1 MACTFLTASSM
12 PRHPSAPECWLP
24 ASSPCRCARLAA
36 SWTIAPPP
44 WRAWSPSSSCL
55 TVVLIVQALLFAD
68 GGLTALGTN
77 VTLMGI
83 VGVWVAWGIFR
94 LGRLLLPKR
103 LSSVPLAAALGGFVS
118 VPAAA
123 LAFVGLYAVGGAA
136 PIPLGSLAAT
146 MGAWHVVIG
155 LGEALITALVVGS
168 LVSTRPDLVAGA
180 RDLVEADEL
189 EIRAVVA
196 A

>member
-1 MACTFLTASSM
+1 
-12 PRHPSAPECWLP
+12 
-24 ASSPCRCARLAA
+24 
-36 SWTIAPPP
+36 
-44 WRAWSPSSSCL
+44 
-55 TVVLIVQALLFAD
+55 
-68 GGLTALGTN
+68 
-77 VTLMGI
+77 
-83 VGVWVAWGIFR
+83 
-94 LGRLLLPKR
+94 
-103 LSSVPLAAALGGFVS
+103 
-118 VPAAA
+118 
-123 LAFVGLYAVGGAA
+123 
-136 PIPLGSLAAT
+136 

>member
-1 MACTFLTASSM
+1 M
-12 PRHPSAPECWLP
+12 
-24 ASSPCRCARLAA
+24 
-36 SWTIAPPP
+36 
-44 WRAWSPSSSCL
+44 
-55 TVVLIVQALLFAD
+55 
-68 GGLTALGTN
+68 
-77 VTLMGI
+77 
-83 VGVWVAWGIFR
+83 AWGIFR

-123 LAFVGLYAVGGAA
+123 LASSDQAAVGGAA

-146 MGAWHVVIG
+146 MGAGHVVIG
-155 LGEALITALVVGS
+155 LGEALITRWSAASGHP
-168 LVSTRPDLVAGA
+168 PDGG
-180 RDLVEADEL
+180 RCGDLVEADEL